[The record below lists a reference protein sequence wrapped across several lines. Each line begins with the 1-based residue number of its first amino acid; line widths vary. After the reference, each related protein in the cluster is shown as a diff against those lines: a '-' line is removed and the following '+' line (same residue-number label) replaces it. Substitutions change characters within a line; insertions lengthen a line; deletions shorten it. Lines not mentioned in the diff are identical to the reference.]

1 MTTISSSVV
10 FDAFSIIPAAIG
22 LPMKINLQSYLN
34 KQQTE
39 SLDLDNSG
47 SNNSSDTGFLD
58 NDNLKTLPETIVN
71 NNDFLK
77 RD

>member
-1 MTTISSSVV
+1 
-10 FDAFSIIPAAIG
+10 
-22 LPMKINLQSYLN
+22 MKINLQSYLN